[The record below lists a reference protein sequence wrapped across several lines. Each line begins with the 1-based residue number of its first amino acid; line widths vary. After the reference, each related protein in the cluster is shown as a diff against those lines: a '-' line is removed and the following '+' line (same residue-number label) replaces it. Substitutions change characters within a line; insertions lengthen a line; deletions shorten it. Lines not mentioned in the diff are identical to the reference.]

1 MTIPHL
7 SRGLRLPYPVELLQL
22 FVSLVNKFYQWLS
35 VIELFQISAFSAS
48 CASIYIILFQCWEGI
63 CGLKLYRSSCT
74 PENKHLHICSLDM
87 LYSDYGTKELY
98 LSLLLLSVWQ
108 DSPLCCSALSGGGSV
123 ESHEVVVSTQ
133 QQDICS
139 PGNIMELGHST
150 NSFPK
155 TTQYAPTALVQLSHR
170 MFGASKNGQ
179 GKHIHSTET
188 DPFYWFMT

>member
-1 MTIPHL
+1 
-7 SRGLRLPYPVELLQL
+7 
-22 FVSLVNKFYQWLS
+22 
-35 VIELFQISAFSAS
+35 
-48 CASIYIILFQCWEGI
+48 
-63 CGLKLYRSSCT
+63 
-74 PENKHLHICSLDM
+74 M

-108 DSPLCCSALSGGGSV
+108 DSPLCCSALSGSGSV

-170 MFGASKNGQ
+170 MFGASKNVAREAHTFHGDRSLLLVYDLNTAAALAVR
-179 GKHIHSTET
+179 IES
-188 DPFYWFMT
+188 